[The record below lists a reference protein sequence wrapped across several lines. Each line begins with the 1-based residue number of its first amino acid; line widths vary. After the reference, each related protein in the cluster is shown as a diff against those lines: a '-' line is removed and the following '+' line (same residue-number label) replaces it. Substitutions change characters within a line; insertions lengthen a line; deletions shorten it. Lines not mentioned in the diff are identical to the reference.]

1 MVCAGFH
8 VVEQLAR
15 DDPDAFTLLATVPV
29 RFENNGGDNS
39 SALWFHVPHLQL
51 HPEHLVPGAPPCLG
65 ARCVR
70 AIRFSAKSGGFAP
83 GALPHETL
91 SRFYAARRR
100 FSRMIH
106 DPQHTVSLQSWPGG
120 ARACVNSASSRAL

>member
-1 MVCAGFH
+1 MVHAGFH

-100 FSRMIH
+100 FSRS
-106 DPQHTVSLQSWPGG
+106 PACRARRFLQRIGG
-120 ARACVNSASSRAL
+120 FSTPCA